1 MGLIRKAAFIG
12 AGVYIGKHLKY
23 ASPLSPPFFPT
34 ALCIANKHSE
44 KEENIKAAARYAQGQ
59 QQFPPQGQQQYPP
72 QQQQQY
78 QPQGQQNQHAP
89 QGQQRQGYEAPM
101 QAEGGFQNRD
111 ASGYQPEGGAFRDE
125 KAGARK

>member
-12 AGVYIGKHLKY
+12 AGVYIGKHL
-23 ASPLSPPFFPT
+23 
-34 ALCIANKHSE
+34 NE

-89 QGQQRQGYEAPM
+89 QGHQRQPPAYVARDQGYEAPM